1 MNFSSRHAR
10 EGTDHGDR
18 TTRRDAV
25 AELPLIAG
33 HRWLVVAKYPPQG
46 RSLNAVKLNGAIAMG
61 IHDAVRRPISA
72 REAGF
77 PICNHGAHITAT
89 QGILTQPLL
98 YARIYPLTEAPRA

>member
-33 HRWLVVAKYPPQG
+33 HRRLVVAKYPPQG

-61 IHDAVRRPISA
+61 IHLVDAVRRPISA

-77 PICNHGAHITAT
+77 PICNHGVYIAT
-89 QGILTQPLL
+89 QACPAQPLL
-98 YARIYPLTEAPRA
+98 YEYTL